1 MSWMAVMSTMP
12 AAITMTK
19 VGNQPKTAC
28 KGTKRMPAKTTSG
41 KEPKASYARSSR
53 LLGVGSKS
61 GSRMGNLL
69 PVMSG
74 V

>member
-1 MSWMAVMSTMP
+1 
-12 AAITMTK
+12 MTN
-19 VGNQPKTAC
+19 VGHQPKTAC
-28 KGTKRMPAKTTSG
+28 KGTKRMPAKKTSG
-41 KEPKASYARSSR
+41 KEPKASYPRSSR

-61 GSRMGNLL
+61 GSRMENLL

>member
-1 MSWMAVMSTMP
+1 MNWMAVMRTMP
-12 AAITMTK
+12 AVIMMAN
-19 VGNQPKTAC
+19 VGHQPKTAC
-28 KGTKRMPAKTTSG
+28 KGTKRTPAKTTSG

-61 GSRMGNLL
+61 GSRRGNLL